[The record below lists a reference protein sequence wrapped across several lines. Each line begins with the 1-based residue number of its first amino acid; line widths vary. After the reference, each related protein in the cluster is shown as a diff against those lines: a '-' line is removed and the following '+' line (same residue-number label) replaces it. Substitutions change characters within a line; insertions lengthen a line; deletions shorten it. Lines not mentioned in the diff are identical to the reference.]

1 MKTIQWSVDSLD
13 WKGLDTDEIVKRVT
27 DKTECGSI
35 ILFHND
41 IKNTPDALDRIL
53 TDLEKKG
60 YSFVTVSE
68 LIYDD
73 DYKIDSAGKQIKN
86 AAAN

>member
-53 TDLEKKG
+53 TDLEKKAIR
-60 YSFVTVSE
+60 
-68 LIYDD
+68 LLR
-73 DYKIDSAGKQIKN
+73 
-86 AAAN
+86 

>member
-1 MKTIQWSVDSLD
+1 MQTSRKVDPHTCPLPR
-13 WKGLDTDEIVKRVT
+13 TD
-27 DKTECGSI
+27 DKI
-35 ILFHND
+35 HFHND

-68 LIYDD
+68 LIYDG